1 MMRLFVSKQKMGFLF
16 GLILLVFF
24 LIYPFLVDV
33 EASYL
38 VYFFYTTFIYVA
50 LAQGWNLVAGY
61 AGQVLLGQHAFFGV
75 GGYITAITWRAGWT
89 GYFDPLAMLM
99 SGMGAALVAI
109 VIGWP
114 LLAKLRGDYF
124 ALGTLGLGEIL
135 RVVALRG
142 GRFTGG
148 AEGIGL
154 PSSAYLS
161 MSHYYYIAL
170 FIAMITLVSLWLLT
184 RSNIGLALVAI
195 REDETAAAANG
206 INTLK
211 YKILAFA
218 VGAFFT
224 GLCGSL
230 NNAYYL
236 FHVHPGGAFNLN
248 WIIIPILMA
257 ILGGAGTFW
266 GPILGAFILAAVFE
280 LANIWMPELHPIFSA
295 AFIVL
300 VTLFLPDGLMRY
312 ITGHRHGILQKLS
325 PFKWMLQKTYK
336 MGGLEKG
343 RG

>member
-1 MMRLFVSKQKMGFLF
+1 MIRLFVSKQKRGYSF
-16 GLILLVFF
+16 GLILLIFF
-24 LIYPFLVDV
+24 LIYPFLVNA
-33 EASYL
+33 ETSYL
-38 VYFFYTTFIYVA
+38 VYFFYTTFIYIA

-61 AGQVLLGQHAFFGV
+61 AGQVSLGQHAFFGI
-75 GGYITAITWRAGWT
+75 GCYITAITWRAGWT
-89 GYFDPLAMLM
+89 GYLDPLAMLM
-99 SGMGAALVAI
+99 SGVGAALVAI
-109 VIGWP
+109 VIGLP

-142 GRFTGG
+142 GRFTEG

-161 MSHYYYIAL
+161 MSYYYYIAL
-170 FIAMITLVSLWLLT
+170 LVAVITLVSLWLIV

-218 VGAFFT
+218 VGAFVT

-230 NNAYYL
+230 DAYYS
-236 FHVHPGGAFNLN
+236 FHVHTGGAFNLN
-248 WIIIPILMA
+248 WIIIPMLMA

-280 LANIWMPELHPIFSA
+280 VTNVWMPVLHPIFSA

-300 VTLFLPDGLMRY
+300 VTLFLPDGLMNY
-312 ITGHRHGILQKLS
+312 ITGHRHRVLRKLS
-325 PFKWMLQKTYK
+325 PFKWMLQKT
-336 MGGLEKG
+336 
-343 RG
+343 